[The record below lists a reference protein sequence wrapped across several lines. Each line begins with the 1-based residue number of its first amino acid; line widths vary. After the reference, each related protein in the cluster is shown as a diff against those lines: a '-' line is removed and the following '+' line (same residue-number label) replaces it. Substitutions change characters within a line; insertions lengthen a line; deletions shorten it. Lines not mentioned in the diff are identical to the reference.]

1 MVEEWDHEIEDRDKL
16 MKISFDFDYTLMFP
30 SDSSEIGKPNKE
42 FVNKFK
48 EHMVSG
54 DDVYIVTSRNEN
66 DLSRNQI
73 IKFCQK
79 NGLKPKQIIAT
90 NGNSKAPTLQNL
102 GIELHYDDDPQERS
116 DVESVGIKTVDA
128 MNGAAQRAF
137 NEYYGMDEGQS
148 FKQFSRYNDDNF
160 IRPIA
165 LVDEDNTKIPK
176 NIWFHGD
183 PNQRKHFCDQRMD
196 REAFVQDPNAN
207 GPGIYFTKDYTQAR
221 GYAYP
226 DGYVYTV
233 KINPNAGFIIK
244 EKDKAKD
251 HKDFLFTLIKKA
263 QEHNPETV
271 YYAVTDYGHEIMN
284 VDDVTDDHIKSIIE
298 NYLSNFNLI
307 SAAVSV
313 YKEFFGREANPW
325 TKAMKETGA
334 LGFLQKQP
342 DTDHLIVYDCDA
354 IEILKEEKYVQ
365 DLNEKKTFKSA
376 FNEGSRGLKKQL
388 RKKVSYA
395 KKKISPKEMSGKQ
408 IQRSFKDAFETAQQM
423 NKKGG
428 GTTTVYHMIMPER
441 MESKGFSLEDTFK
454 FLFSKSPRE
463 ISVSVEKG
471 VWDVKRSIILE
482 GDGKL
487 TSYFE
492 TDVYTTIDDYG
503 NKVPLEPY
511 RDTNSHSWD
520 EGTVRL
526 SDVTWDTVYVPDEFS
541 SNEYKEVQKLADE
554 YDIWIK
560 HPSQSYSGALK
571 STQDF
576 EYDIENIEQEIGW
589 LFSGTQQTWNEI
601 DRQLQKLKDS
611 LGHDK
616 FFETFEEEY
625 DALNDIYEEIS
636 SDIAEVIPERVTQT
650 NEEFMEEME
659 IALQHLKDV
668 EEKLKQIESSIED
681 KKDELVE
688 PVYEKKTFKSFFES
702 VELKEKRGIDL
713 EIPKGTVLYHGTG
726 EQFDKSK
733 VLPGGYDRL
742 FWTTDSKDVARS
754 YIPSAGG
761 FLHTSTDHI
770 TTPTKDSHT
779 QNVQKKLGIDYDYD
793 NVEFDNSGRAKSYF
807 PAPIFADIEEKSRKL
822 FRRLYELDKQMNKY
836 REIFKNDEYEE
847 KYTDEEIDKLFKEYE
862 TVEEEYIKAKEENN
876 NFYKEKMKNDIVNK
890 KLKELGYEPE
900 GGSSYNGDYRWK
912 LRFSNGE
919 LMPNDYRF
927 KGRLL
932 IVKLKKDMKI
942 YDITLGGEREADL
955 MDLDYHDLETFNKVE
970 KEGYDGVKI
979 TDFAQ
984 TERYGNLMH
993 TSIGFFK
1000 HAIPDLDIDEVEAE
1014 HPDKIEGMLF
1024 ESKNKKVRV
1033 GVVGYSDDKFDK
1045 EKAKELV
1052 KKAFD
1057 KIEDEYGN
1065 NITIVSGYTALG
1077 ISLLAY
1083 KEAVRRKWKT
1093 KGIACKKADEFEKFP
1108 VDSYEIV
1115 GDEWGDESE
1124 TFLNDI
1130 DVLVKIGGGDQS
1142 KEEAK
1147 EAKKDGLKVF
1157 RYNLEEK

>member
-30 SDSSEIGKPNKE
+30 SGDDSLIGKPNTE

-48 EHMVSG
+48 RHMVSG
-54 DDVYIVTSRNEN
+54 DEVYIVTSRNEN
-66 DLSRNQI
+66 VSSRNQI
-73 IKFCQK
+73 TKFCQK
-79 NGLKPKQIIAT
+79 NGLRPKKIIAT
-90 NGNSKAPTLQNL
+90 NGKIKAPTLQEL
-102 GIELHYDDDPQERS
+102 GIELHYDDDPQEMS
-116 DVESVGIKTVDA
+116 EAGAIGIQTVDA
-128 MNGAAQRAF
+128 MNDAAKRAF
-137 NEYYGMDEGQS
+137 NEYYGLDESQS
-148 FKQFSRYNDDNF
+148 FKQFFRYIDNANNSVLNEIDNQRIKVYLDDIRPTPEGWVRVYWPEEAIELLKTGNVEEISLDHDLGDDAHGTGNDVVNWIEEQVFLHGFNPPMIHVHSDNAAGVRKMKSGIEQIEKYKKRNLGLNENVLKEKKTFKQFSRYNDDNF

-365 DLNEKKTFKSA
+365 DLN
-376 FNEGSRGLKKQL
+376 
-388 RKKVSYA
+388 
-395 KKKISPKEMSGKQ
+395 
-408 IQRSFKDAFETAQQM
+408 
-423 NKKGG
+423 
-428 GTTTVYHMIMPER
+428 
-441 MESKGFSLEDTFK
+441 
-454 FLFSKSPRE
+454 
-463 ISVSVEKG
+463 
-471 VWDVKRSIILE
+471 
-482 GDGKL
+482 
-487 TSYFE
+487 
-492 TDVYTTIDDYG
+492 
-503 NKVPLEPY
+503 
-511 RDTNSHSWD
+511 
-520 EGTVRL
+520 
-526 SDVTWDTVYVPDEFS
+526 
-541 SNEYKEVQKLADE
+541 
-554 YDIWIK
+554 
-560 HPSQSYSGALK
+560 
-571 STQDF
+571 
-576 EYDIENIEQEIGW
+576 
-589 LFSGTQQTWNEI
+589 
-601 DRQLQKLKDS
+601 
-611 LGHDK
+611 
-616 FFETFEEEY
+616 
-625 DALNDIYEEIS
+625 
-636 SDIAEVIPERVTQT
+636 
-650 NEEFMEEME
+650 
-659 IALQHLKDV
+659 
-668 EEKLKQIESSIED
+668 
-681 KKDELVE
+681 
-688 PVYEKKTFKSFFES
+688 EKKTFKSFFES